1 MWTDRW
7 RRLLPVTVL
16 AVVLGPTAGRAGT
29 PSKPSTPQRPVD
41 MGLLEFLGSADPTS
55 DEKRA
60 DAGSWMVY
68 LSKLNLGKVPKAG
81 GQAPVP
87 APAPKPAT
95 AAGASSGGRSR

>member
-1 MWTDRW
+1 MPTDRW
-7 RRLLPVTVL
+7 RRLLPMTVL
-16 AVVLGPTAGRAGT
+16 AAMLGPAGRAGI
-29 PSKPSTPQRPVD
+29 PSKPSTPRQPVD

-95 AAGASSGGRSR
+95 AAGTSGVRSR